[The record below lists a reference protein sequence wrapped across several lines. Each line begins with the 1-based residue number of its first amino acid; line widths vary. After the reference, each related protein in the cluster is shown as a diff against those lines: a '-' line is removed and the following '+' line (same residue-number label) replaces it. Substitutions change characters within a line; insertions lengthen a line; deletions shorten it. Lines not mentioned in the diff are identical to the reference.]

1 MLHCTEYAISCL
13 LFPIH
18 SVNPEKWYFKL
29 PVNFLF
35 GVPVIRILISYNAYL
50 WKYEKK
56 MKEKKTLEF
65 FLIYYALPYQHKS
78 YSFTTVFMD
87 ETESCLQLHLF
98 HESFHSSA

>member
-1 MLHCTEYAISCL
+1 M
-13 LFPIH
+13 
-18 SVNPEKWYFKL
+18 
-29 PVNFLF
+29 NFLF
-35 GVPVIRILISYNAYL
+35 RVPVIRILISYNAYL